1 MPSKLC
7 LSVLLSEKFIF
18 DKRAKFHLSVDK
30 QSLNNSNLN
39 YIFCPIFLT
48 KEQKSKKLIRMPS
61 KLCLSVLLSEN
72 SLWVYGL

>member
-7 LSVLLSEKFIF
+7 LYALLSEKFIF

-48 KEQKSKKLIRMPS
+48 KEQKSKKD
-61 KLCLSVLLSEN
+61 
-72 SLWVYGL
+72 G

>member
-1 MPSKLC
+1 MSSKLRS
-7 LSVLLSEKFIF
+7 SVLLSEKFIF

-48 KEQKSKKLIRMPS
+48 KEQKS
-61 KLCLSVLLSEN
+61 
-72 SLWVYGL
+72 

>member
-1 MPSKLC
+1 MLSKLC
-7 LSVLLSEKFIF
+7 LYVLLSEKFIF

-48 KEQKSKKLIRMPS
+48 KEQKNKKADNNVLKIKVFCS
-61 KLCLSVLLSEN
+61 SVRKI
-72 SLWVYGL
+72 YF